1 MNMTMKKKLIV
12 TSLLAASVFAS
23 AANAGTFNIT
33 GSIASTPCV
42 ANAAQADIKM
52 PLINKDKLG
61 AAAGDFS
68 TVPATD
74 LTINLTNCPNVA
86 QTATV
91 TFTGSADS
99 KDPKALELTGVKGVA
114 LALFEDDGSTQIE
127 INKAAKAQS
136 LTGTATSDL
145 TYKAKYVTTADT
157 FQEGN
162 ATATLNFDVAYN

>member
-1 MNMTMKKKLIV
+1 MNITMKKKLIV

-42 ANAAQADIKM
+42 ADAAITDIQM

-61 AAAGDFS
+61 TTAGEFS
-68 TVPATD
+68 ELSATD
-74 LTINLTNCPNVA
+74 LTIKLTNCPNVT

-91 TFTGSADS
+91 TFNGKTDTNE
-99 KDPKALELTGVKGVA
+99 PKALELANVKGVA
-114 LALFEDDGSTQIE
+114 LAVFEENGTDQIA
-127 INKAAKAQS
+127 IGQAAKGQA
-136 LTGTATSDL
+136 LTSSATKNL
-145 TYKAKYVTTADT
+145 NYKVKYVTTSEP